1 MERDMAVREPFYA
14 QASLVV
20 DCDWL
25 SDEEVVEYILARL
38 KDGV

>member
-1 MERDMAVREPFYA
+1 MAVREPFYA